1 MEKSNTDFEEFDL
14 TDTVPPKDIFAFN
27 ELRSCADLKRMY
39 DKKQIDISPAFQRNQ
54 AWKLTDQ
61 VRFLDSLLKNLPI
74 PSMCIGLDID
84 NNQRIVIDGL
94 QRISTIIRF
103 LSIAN
108 HEQEDLKLP
117 SLNDINKNLSGKFIS
132 EIAENHPEIIEAI
145 ENTTIPITILRC
157 SLSNNSHMN
166 YIFTIFHRLNTGGA
180 KLNSQEIRNGIF
192 NGEFSKFL
200 TSISTQ
206 YEKELSA
213 LLNQENKRFSFEEFI
228 LRFFAFNDRAE
239 EYQSPLT
246 RFLNEYMSDYK
257 NANEAFL
264 NQKNELLSKTINIL
278 KKGGLEEDSK
288 SRVIADAILY
298 GISKNLSFLQDK
310 DKDFLIS
317 CIKKMKDNEYFSAN
331 ELQEGIFKTNKVKNR
346 LEAAQLAFSGV

>member
-1 MEKSNTDFEEFDL
+1 MKESNAEIEEFDL

-54 AWKLTDQ
+54 VWKLTDQ

-74 PSMCIGLDID
+74 PSMCIGLDVD

-108 HEQEDLKLP
+108 HEQDDLELP
-117 SLNDINKNLSGKFIS
+117 LLNDINENLSGKFIS

-145 ENTTIPITILRC
+145 ENATIPITILRC
-157 SLSNNSHMN
+157 SLSSKSHMN
-166 YIFTIFHRLNTGGA
+166 YIFTIFHRLNTGGV

-206 YEKELSA
+206 YEKELST
-213 LLNQENKRFSFEEFI
+213 LLNQENKRFLFEEFI
-228 LRFFAFNDRAE
+228 LRFFAFNDCAE

-246 RFLNEYMSDYK
+246 RFLNEYMSDHK
-257 NANEAFL
+257 NATKVFL
-264 NQKNELLSKTINIL
+264 DQKNDLLSKTINIL
-278 KKGGLEEDSK
+278 KIGGLEEDLK

-317 CIKKMKDNEYFSAN
+317 CIKKIKDNEYFSA
-331 ELQEGIFKTNKVKNR
+331 LSLIHI
-346 LEAAQLAFSGV
+346 